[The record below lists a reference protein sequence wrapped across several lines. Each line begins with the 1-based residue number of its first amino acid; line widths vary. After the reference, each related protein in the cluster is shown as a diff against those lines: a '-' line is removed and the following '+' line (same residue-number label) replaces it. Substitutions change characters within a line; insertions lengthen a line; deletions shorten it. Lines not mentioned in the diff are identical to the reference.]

1 MRADSN
7 RERRRGQGYV
17 VIVCF
22 AASLFPLHYY
32 PMVVVRSSLH
42 PFFQGAADPAIKV
55 RLRPA
60 L

>member
-7 RERRRGQGYV
+7 PGRRGLGYV
-17 VIVCF
+17 VVVCVS
-22 AASLFPLHYY
+22 AASLFP
-32 PMVVVRSSLH
+32 PCPVVVVRSSLH
-42 PFFQGAADPAIKV
+42 PFQGADPAMKV